1 MIFKRSYVRLV
12 GIFLL
17 IILLFT
23 QDLDQLKSIFLRI
36 NLYLFSTGL
45 LLIFP
50 YIIIR
55 SLRWNLIMKF
65 YGIDVNITESTIIYF
80 SALFAG
86 LVSPGR
92 LGEFIKIFYISER
105 GHSYIVS
112 FISVLLDRLWDI
124 FTLIIIGLFGLW
136 FFRDD
141 FHLILYVY
149 ISFIFVFIF
158 LSKINFGFKLFQV

>member
-80 SALFAG
+80 VTLFAG
-86 LVSPGR
+86 L
-92 LGEFIKIFYISER
+92 Y
-105 GHSYIVS
+105 
-112 FISVLLDRLWDI
+112 LLDA
-124 FTLIIIGLFGLW
+124 
-136 FFRDD
+136 
-141 FHLILYVY
+141 
-149 ISFIFVFIF
+149 
-158 LSKINFGFKLFQV
+158 